1 MEKIRPL
8 NQNQRFIVETI
19 TMTTVT
25 ERRIVREAATTEDIT
40 GQQTKN
46 AATNPQI
53 STGVQ
58 YDNST
63 IAGEQGINSGNIT
76 GILKGGKLRKTDSI
90 QVSLKF
96 YSSNFLKKYIYDH
109 LSQFSHNMVS
119 YSPQIL
125 PTLFSL
131 LTQPSSFLDHLQFFS
146 LYFNLLR

>member
-25 ERRIVREAATTEDIT
+25 ERRIVREADTTEDLT
-40 GQQTKN
+40 GQQTKTAVPN
-46 AATNPQI
+46 SQI

-58 YDNST
+58 YDNSS
-63 IAGEQGINSGNIT
+63 IAGEQGNNTGNIT

-96 YSSNFLKKYIYDH
+96 YTFLFLIN
-109 LSQFSHNMVS
+109 LSVV
-119 YSPQIL
+119 
-125 PTLFSL
+125 
-131 LTQPSSFLDHLQFFS
+131 
-146 LYFNLLR
+146 